1 MSDSI
6 PELVKI
12 VIENL
17 QDKKA
22 EDLVVLN
29 VSKLVNYTD
38 YLIIA
43 TGNSSTHAQT
53 LADSVEKI
61 LKTPEHSVKQEN
73 DPSSN
78 WLLID
83 GGNFILHVFQPQA
96 RKFYALEDLWEDA
109 EVVEI

>member
-38 YLIIA
+38 YLIYI
-43 TGNSSTHAQT
+43 H
-53 LADSVEKI
+53 
-61 LKTPEHSVKQEN
+61 
-73 DPSSN
+73 
-78 WLLID
+78 
-83 GGNFILHVFQPQA
+83 FQ
-96 RKFYALEDLWEDA
+96 KN
-109 EVVEI
+109 

>member
-73 DPSSN
+73 DPSYGTACKVHTQEF
-78 WLLID
+78 WAKFGDLLKIAEEK
-83 GGNFILHVFQPQA
+83 GYTKIL
-96 RKFYALEDLWEDA
+96 KNKNS
-109 EVVEI
+109 